1 MQNKF
6 QQLLHLAII
15 VTLTCVSSQAV
26 RAQNGGVT
34 VKEAIDRALNNNYTL
49 RADSL
54 NLLITAQKNKQ
65 VAAAYLPQA
74 NMGSKFN
81 YNAAIPNSMLPGAI
95 AGQPSKDFVP
105 VQFGTKYETGT
116 SLEVTQAIYRKDLLL
131 QMGAAG
137 LYNDIAQTRH
147 SLTREQLVYQVAAA
161 FYGLQSNAELIRTTT
176 KDYQNLKE
184 ILAIAKAQYEN
195 GVLKRIDLESLQ
207 INVANK
213 QSQLD
218 QLTTQYNEQLDYFKF
233 LLGLPVT
240 AGLELSEVL
249 TEPSVQLQPDNAQLT
264 RRLDL
269 HLYSQ
274 LIASK
279 ETDIKTIR
287 AEKLPSISSY
297 FKYSVQSQF
306 NSTSKMFDG
315 DYLSNGS
322 SLGLTVSVN
331 LFDGH
336 RRKYR
341 IQTAQTELQQLR
353 VQSEE
358 KQLRAQTELS
368 SAWQKLN
375 NNRRQ
380 YTINVQNLHL
390 AEKVFN
396 SRKALYAEGVSSL
409 IELLDAE
416 KELSNARNLHLQSMI
431 AVQTGQLE
439 VHKANGTLLTDY
451 LKTL

>member
-1 MQNKF
+1 MLNKF
-6 QQLLHLAII
+6 QKFLHLLII
-15 VTLTCVSSQAV
+15 TLSCIGSQAV
-26 RAQNGGVT
+26 QAQNGGVT
-34 VKEAIDRALNNNYTL
+34 VKQAIGLALDNNYTL

-65 VAAAYLPQA
+65 VAASYLPQA
-74 NMGSKFN
+74 STGSKFN

-105 VQFGTKYETGT
+105 VQFGTRYEAGT

-131 QMGAAG
+131 QIRAAG

-161 FYGLQSNAELIRTTT
+161 FYGLQSNAELIRNTT

-184 ILAIAKAQYEN
+184 ILAIAKAQYES
-195 GVLKRIDLESLQ
+195 GVLKRIDYESLQ

-218 QLTTQYNEQLDYFKF
+218 QLTTQYNEQLDFFKF

-240 AGLELSEVL
+240 SALVLSEVI
-249 TEPSVQLQPDNAQLT
+249 TEPSLQMQPDHAQLSK
-264 RRLDL
+264 RLDL

-274 LIASK
+274 LITSK

-287 AEKLPSISSY
+287 AEKLPSVSTY
-297 FKYSVQSQF
+297 FKYNMQSQF
-306 NSTSKMFDG
+306 SKTSKMFDS
-315 DYLSNGS
+315 DYWSKGSTIGLS
-322 SLGLTVSVN
+322 VSVS

-341 IQTAQTELQQLR
+341 LQTAQTELQQLKY
-353 VQSEE
+353 QSEE

-368 SAWQKLN
+368 AAWEKLS

-380 YTINVQNLHL
+380 FNINTNNLVL
-390 AEKVFN
+390 AEKVFA

-416 KELSNARNLHLQSMI
+416 KELSQARNLHQQSMI

-439 VHKANGTLLTDY
+439 VHKANGTLLTEY
-451 LKTL
+451 LKSL

>member
-1 MQNKF
+1 MLNKF
-6 QQLLHLAII
+6 QKFLAPVII
-15 VTLTCVSSQAV
+15 TLSCVSGQVAQ
-26 RAQNGGVT
+26 AQNGGVT
-34 VKEAIDRALNNNYTL
+34 VKEAIDMALNNNYTL

-74 NMGSKFN
+74 AMGSKFN
-81 YNAAIPNSMLPGAI
+81 YNAAIPSSMLPGAI

-105 VQFGTKYETGT
+105 VQFGTRYDAGT
-116 SLEVTQAIYRKDLLL
+116 SLEITQTVFRKDLLL

-147 SLTREQLVYQVAAA
+147 SLTREQLVYQVAGAY
-161 FYGLQSNAELIRTTT
+161 YGLQSNAELIRTTT

-195 GVLKRIDLESLQ
+195 GVLKRIDYESLH

-218 QLTTQYNEQLDYFKF
+218 QLTTQYNEQLDYFKL

-240 AGLELSEVL
+240 AALSLSEVI
-249 TEPSVQLQPDNAQLT
+249 TEPSLQMQPDNAQLA

-269 HLYSQ
+269 HLYSR
-274 LIASK
+274 LISSK

-287 AEKLPSISSY
+287 AEKLPSVSSY
-297 FKYSVQSQF
+297 FKYNVQSQF
-306 NSTSKMFDG
+306 NKTSKMFDG
-315 DYLSNGS
+315 DYLSKGS
-322 SLGLTVSVN
+322 SIGVTVSVS

-341 IQTAQTELQQLR
+341 MQTAQTELQQLKY
-353 VQSEE
+353 QSEE

-368 SAWQKLN
+368 SAWEKLN

-380 YTINVQNLHL
+380 FSINTENLVL
-390 AEKVFN
+390 AEKVFT

-416 KELSNARNLHLQSMI
+416 KELSQARNLHIQSMI

-439 VHKANGTLLTDY
+439 VHKANGSLLTDY
-451 LKTL
+451 LKSL

>member
-1 MQNKF
+1 MLNKF
-6 QQLLHLAII
+6 QKFLGLVTA
-15 VTLTCVSSQAV
+15 TLTCVSIQVSQ
-26 RAQNGGVT
+26 AQNGGVT
-34 VKEAIDRALNNNYTL
+34 VKEAIDMALNNNYTL

-65 VAAAYLPQA
+65 VAAGYLPQA

-81 YNAAIPNSMLPGAI
+81 YNAAIPSSMLPGAI

-105 VQFGTKYETGT
+105 VQFGTRYDAGT
-116 SLEVTQAIYRKDLLL
+116 SLEVTQAVYRKDLLL

-147 SLTREQLVYQVAAA
+147 SLTREQLVYQVAGA
-161 FYGLQSNAELIRTTT
+161 FYGLQSNAELIRNTT

-195 GVLKRIDLESLQ
+195 GVLKRIDYESLQ

-218 QLTTQYNEQLDYFKF
+218 QLTTQYNEQLDYFRF

-240 AGLELSEVL
+240 ASITLSEAI
-249 TEPSVQLQPDNAQLT
+249 TAPSLQMQPDNAQLT
-264 RRLDL
+264 KRLDL
-269 HLYSQ
+269 RLYSQ
-274 LIASK
+274 MIISK
-279 ETDIKTIR
+279 ETDIKSIR
-287 AEKLPSISSY
+287 AEKLPSVSSY
-297 FKYSVQSQF
+297 FKYNVQSQF
-306 NSTSKMFDG
+306 NKTSKMFDG
-315 DYLSNGS
+315 DYLSKGS
-322 SLGLTVSVN
+322 SIGLTVSMP

-341 IQTAQTELQQLR
+341 LQTAQTELQQLKY
-353 VQSEE
+353 QSEE

-368 SAWQKLN
+368 SAWQKLE

-380 YTINVQNLHL
+380 FGINTENLVL
-390 AEKVFN
+390 AEKVFA

-416 KELSNARNLHLQSMI
+416 KELSQARNLHIQSMI
-431 AVQTGQLE
+431 AMQTGQLE

-451 LKTL
+451 LKSL